1 MMTATE
7 DKPIVRFS
15 GDPIFYSIE
24 LAPMHRKAYGQYAD
38 EEWWVEFARVNG
50 LDHPILGAT
59 DIRTS
64 IVVKK
69 QDDGS
74 FETLNTV
81 YVPDKEKH
89 ES

>member
-1 MMTATE
+1 MM
-7 DKPIVRFS
+7 DKPIVRFA
-15 GDPIFYSIE
+15 GKAIFYAVE
-24 LAPMHRKAYGQYAD
+24 LAPMHQKTYGQYAD
-38 EEWWVEFARVNG
+38 AEGYVEYARVSG
-50 LDHPILGAT
+50 LDHPILGAD

-69 QDDGS
+69 HDDGS

-81 YVPDKEKH
+81 YVPAKENH

>member
-1 MMTATE
+1 MKN
-7 DKPIVRFS
+7 KPTVRFS
-15 GDPIFYSIE
+15 GKPLFYSVE
-24 LAPMHRKAYGQYAD
+24 LAPMHRKTYSQYAD
-38 EEWWVEFARVNG
+38 EEGLIEYARVYG
-50 LDHPILGAT
+50 LDHPILGAD

-69 QDDGS
+69 HEDGS

-81 YVPDKEKH
+81 YVPDKENH